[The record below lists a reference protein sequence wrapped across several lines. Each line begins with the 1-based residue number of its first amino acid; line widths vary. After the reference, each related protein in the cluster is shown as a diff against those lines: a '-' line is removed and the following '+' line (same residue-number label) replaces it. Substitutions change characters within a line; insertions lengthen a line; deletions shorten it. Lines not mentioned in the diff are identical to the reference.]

1 MKKSALIILV
11 ALLSALPMSVESAET
26 PMIGVVNFKNCI
38 EKSKI
43 GQAEQK
49 SFEELKT
56 QMGAVLEK
64 TEKELEDLSKKL
76 NDSEYLESLSTEA
89 QNEVKGR
96 FQNMGMELSRYQNQY
111 YQILNQANY
120 KLVQELGTKVADAAK
135 IVALAKKLAFIMNE
149 DAFFYYAST
158 FDVTSDVIS
167 ELDKRYEIDSK
178 LVKDKVPAGIALPQV
193 SRK

>member
-135 IVALAKKLAFIMNE
+135 KLAFIMNE

>member
-1 MKKSALIILV
+1 MKKL
-11 ALLSALPMSVESAET
+11 ALLALLAVLPMAVQSAET

-38 EKSKI
+38 EKSKM

-76 NDSEYLESLSTEA
+76 NDSEYLDSLSAEA
-89 QNEVKGR
+89 QNEIKGR
-96 FQNMGMELSRYQNQY
+96 FQNMGQELSRYQNQY
-111 YQILNQANY
+111 YQILNQANF

-135 IVALAKKLAFIMNE
+135 IVAAAKKLNFVMNE
-149 DAFFYYAST
+149 DAFFYYAPT

-167 ELDKRYEIDSK
+167 ELDKRYEIDAK
-178 LVKDKVPAGIALPQV
+178 AVKDKTPPGIALPQM